1 MLPLKLNEDWL
12 LGKKKGLCSGELSK
26 YIPWISIRSFHSYT
40 PRHRV
45 FNAKLNRIIHLMSQG
60 ELMYFHL
67 FDWDDRIRDI
77 KEQYA
82 LDPMVTYQIA
92 DRLKIKH
99 PGYTS
104 GGQVMTSDFLLTF
117 INNDGSEQKMAVQ
130 VKESDNL
137 DKRTLEKIELERVYW
152 ESKGITF
159 KLCFSSEINRIFAQN
174 LQHLY
179 MHRQKSVRE
188 EDLDVLYKILTQVI
202 RDVPEASFSFISD
215 EIQLPVPSGVSYS
228 LTEAIKLLCAK
239 KLLKFPVETRLLKD
253 CDLKDFV
260 EA

>member
-67 FDWDDRIRDI
+67 FDWDDQIRDI

-82 LDPMVTYQIA
+82 LE
-92 DRLKIKH
+92 IKH

-159 KLCFSSEINRIFAQN
+159 KLCFSSEINRTFAQN

-188 EDLDVLYKILTQVI
+188 EDLDVLYKILSQVI